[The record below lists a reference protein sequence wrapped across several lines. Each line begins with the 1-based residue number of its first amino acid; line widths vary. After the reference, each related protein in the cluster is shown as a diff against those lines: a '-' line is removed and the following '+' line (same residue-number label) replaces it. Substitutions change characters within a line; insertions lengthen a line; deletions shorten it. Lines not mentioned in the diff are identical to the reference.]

1 MQQPLRQ
8 RAQGGRAGLS
18 ASLAFALA
26 LVSASFSGG
35 AARAAE
41 PLFSHELPRFR
52 SGAELLADCSAKDPA
67 ARGRCHGY
75 IMAIADVL
83 GGAGARVDGIQAC
96 LKGDESLE
104 ELVATVDRHLQEN
117 PARQALKGDGAAAYA
132 LALYRPC
139 VAN

>member
-1 MQQPLRQ
+1 MSGVL
-8 RAQGGRAGLS
+8 AWGL
-18 ASLAFALA
+18 L
-26 LVSASFSGG
+26 SGG
-35 AARAAE
+35 LISGGPAQAAE

-67 ARGRCHGY
+67 ALGRCRGY

-96 LKGDESLE
+96 LNGDESLE
-104 ELVATVDRHLQEN
+104 ELVDTVNRHLREN

-139 VAN
+139 ATN